1 MLITDACVENIK
13 VSEVKRLIDLS
24 QIYLYISLVIFIR
37 SKIHDFGR
45 VCFHIK
51 NNLIVCLFCF
61 VDFDTCKPL
70 FLNKDVMIKLII
82 HLLEIVPTQ
91 SKNIDR
97 ARGRYKFP
105 ETWSEFKRYI
115 KFKINLR

>member
-1 MLITDACVENIK
+1 MI
-13 VSEVKRLIDLS
+13 
-24 QIYLYISLVIFIR
+24 
-37 SKIHDFGR
+37 G
-45 VCFHIK
+45 
-51 NNLIVCLFCF
+51 LFCF
-61 VDFDTCKPL
+61 VDFDTYKPL

-105 ETWSEFKRYI
+105 ETWPELKRYI